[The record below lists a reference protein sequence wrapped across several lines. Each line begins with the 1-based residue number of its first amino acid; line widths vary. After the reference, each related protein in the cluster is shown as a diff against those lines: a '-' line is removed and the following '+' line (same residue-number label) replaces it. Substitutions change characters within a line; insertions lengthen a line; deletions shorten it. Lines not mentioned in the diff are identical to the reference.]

1 MLKCILYA
9 IFYYILKLHN
19 IIANYKYLATIT
31 KLYLKEI
38 VFNMKNFIHSK
49 KCIYFL
55 LVIIILTG
63 IGRFSYAFFVEKQ
76 GTHSDEEWS
85 FGLANSY
92 YEPYIYSSD
101 DDQYSKNN
109 NQWLSGDVLK
119 NYLTVQKGE
128 RFSFGSVYYNMSCDM
143 HPPLYFFVLHFLSS
157 FFVDQYVP
165 ALALLIN
172 LICYVILSIY
182 LYRLLCLMSKSRI
195 LGLLGVFFNTFAVGT
210 LSMAIYMRMYMM
222 VAMFAVMLVYYNGV
236 LYYSNDIT
244 TKKWSIY
251 IKLAVTT
258 CLGALTHHFFLPFA
272 FIIAAIM
279 CIYFLIK
286 KNWSVLL
293 KYSIFMIIGVG
304 LSIAIFP
311 ATLDHM
317 FGIQTFAYRDTGNYS
332 EDQNITNGGALY
344 SQSPSNSFTT
354 DGIENYAY
362 KIFRYYFFTC
372 LSMAFTNILG
382 FSPVSPY
389 KTNAHAYIIS
399 LFIILIILCAFASFL
414 FRKDKWFINLKE
426 KMINKTKSLPRRFI
440 NFIKHINWFIIAI
453 IFSILFITAVCSY
466 RVNVIAFG
474 IFTTRYLFIIYP
486 ILALIIIYCM
496 YIFIKWLF
504 HKRGLKI
511 AKFICTILLCC
522 LVIANNIIQ
531 VSPYLWKSSLPP
543 AKNELPTLTKDA
555 DIVIVSSN
563 QWLLTVYS
571 PLIDN
576 CNFFYYTTYD
586 NFFKN
591 INVINEFINQSNKNT
606 YLILDTSSIPIS
618 ESELYSDAGE
628 SKTLDNMNFKR
639 ALFQTTDKINIRY
652 KDTYINEIEQISPD
666 YTYLKTVTD
675 YGINMELY
683 KLK

>member
-1 MLKCILYA
+1 
-9 IFYYILKLHN
+9 
-19 IIANYKYLATIT
+19 
-31 KLYLKEI
+31 
-38 VFNMKNFIHSK
+38 MKNFIHSK

-55 LVIIILTG
+55 LVIIMLAG

-222 VAMFAVMLVYYNGV
+222 VAMFAVMLVYYNGI

-272 FIIAAIM
+272 FIITAIM

-332 EDQNITNGGALY
+332 EDQNIANGGALF

-372 LSMAFTNILG
+372 LAMAFTNILG

-389 KTNAHAYIIS
+389 KTNAHAYIVS
-399 LFIILIILCAFASFL
+399 LFIILIILCSFVSFL
-414 FRKDKWFINLKE
+414 FRKDRWFINLKE
-426 KMINKTKSLPRRFI
+426 KIINKAKSLPQRFI
-440 NFIKHINWFIIAI
+440 YSIKHINWFIIAI
-453 IFSILFITAVCSY
+453 IFSILFITALCSY
-466 RVNVIAFG
+466 RVNVLSLG
-474 IFTTRYLFIIYP
+474 VFTTRYLFIIYP
-486 ILALIIIYCM
+486 LLALIIIYCM
-496 YIFIKWLF
+496 YIFVKWLF
-504 HKRGLKI
+504 HIKGLKI
-511 AKFICTILLCC
+511 AKYICTILLCC
-522 LVIANNIIQ
+522 LIIANNVIQ
-531 VSPYLWKSSLPP
+531 TSPYLWKSSLSS
-543 AKNELPTLTKDA
+543 AKNELPTLAKNA
-555 DIVIVSSN
+555 DIIIVSSS

-586 NFFKN
+586 KFFDN
-591 INVINEFINQSNKNT
+591 TTTITDFISSSNRKT
-606 YLILDTSSIPIS
+606 YLILDTSSIPTS
-618 ESELYSDAGE
+618 ESDLYDDVGE
-628 SKTLDNMNFKR
+628 SKTLDNLNVKK
-639 ALFQTTDKINIRY
+639 ALFQITDKTNIRY
-652 KDTYINEIEQISPD
+652 KDTYLKEIQHLSAN
-666 YTYLKTVTD
+666 YTYIKTITD
-675 YGINMELY
+675 FGIPMELY
-683 KLK
+683 NLK

>member
-222 VAMFAVMLVYYNGV
+222 VAMFAIMLVYYNGV
-236 LYYSNDIT
+236 LYYSNDIK

-272 FIIAAIM
+272 FIITAVM

-317 FGIQTFAYRDTGNYS
+317 LGIQTFAYRDTGNYS
-332 EDQNITNGGALY
+332 EDQNIAKGGALY
-344 SQSPSNSFTT
+344 SQISKTFTT
-354 DGIENYAY
+354 DSINNYQY

-372 LSMAFTNILG
+372 LSLAFSDLLG

-389 KTNAHAYIIS
+389 KHAYYAYIIS
-399 LFIILIILCAFASFL
+399 LLIIFIIIHISISFL
-414 FRKDKWFINLKE
+414 FRKETWFIKYKE
-426 KMINKTKSLPRRFI
+426 KMKNKIKNVPRKATIFI
-440 NFIKHINWFIIAI
+440 HKFNFFIFAVIC
-453 IFSILFITAVCSY
+453 SILFIISICSI
-466 RVNVIAFG
+466 RVNVISMGA
-474 IFTTRYLFIIYP
+474 FTTRYLFIIYP
-486 ILALIIIYCM
+486 LLSIIITYFVYLFCKFITKKKRKLTNSLIISFTI
-496 YIFIKWLF
+496 
-504 HKRGLKI
+504 
-511 AKFICTILLCC
+511 ICLL
-522 LVIANNIIQ
+522 INNILN
-531 VSPYLWKSSLPP
+531 VSPYLWKTNSVTAPTILP
-543 AKNELPTLTKDA
+543 ELTNNA
-555 DIVIVSSN
+555 NVIVVSSN

-571 PLIDN
+571 PLIYN
-576 CNFFYYTTYD
+576 CKTFFFTSYED
-586 NFFKN
+586 FFKETTN
-591 INVINEFINQSNKNT
+591 IKEKIDSTQKT
-606 YLILDTSSIPIS
+606 YLLLDTSAIAVD
-618 ESELYSDAGE
+618 ESELFNDANSE
-628 SKTLDNMNFKR
+628 LS
-639 ALFQTTDKINIRY
+639 
-652 KDTYINEIEQISPD
+652 INEINPKRIMIQSTDKDSIV
-666 YTYLKTVTD
+666 YLDSYLNNIQSLSENCTFINEATEF
-675 YGINMELY
+675 GIPIEIFELN
-683 KLK
+683 